1 MRKILAATLFLV
13 LPSCEGED
21 FLDGET
27 TGETISYE
35 VPQSEILGTLP
46 PVSPSKEIIT
56 CIVNS
61 SKVPGGEDVC
71 NYKCPDKS
79 FGLCW
84 RNPAGSW
91 DCSECRGRAHCE
103 SWTSTSEKCPYL

>member
-1 MRKILAATLFLV
+1 MRKIAILLLV
-13 LPSCEGED
+13 LLPSCDEEC
-21 FLDGET
+21 LCSLPAET
-27 TGETISYE
+27 SFRAQSETIG
-35 VPQSEILGTLP
+35 ILP
-46 PVSPSKEIIT
+46 PRATSKEVIT
-56 CIVNS
+56 CIVNT

-71 NYKCPDKS
+71 NYKCPDRS

-91 DCSECRGRAHCE
+91 DCSECRGRAYCE